1 MKIRIKEETQEKAL
15 ALTLAGIAI
24 VSFYF
29 LIQNIEPIK
38 VFVRD
43 LLYVLMPFILGFF
56 FAFVMGGIN
65 ERIECRVLKNW
76 DVRPQTKRKVAV
88 ALSLMILLFCLFGFL
103 YLLINQVSVSVQQFV
118 STLSVSLETSSQYL
132 SDLIDRLH
140 FSQELFDWLLQ
151 SGQSALLSAIDMLK
165 QQMPAILSYSW
176 FVVTQV
182 FNFFVGLVV
191 ATYILL
197 DKEKFYLNTKKVL
210 YSVLPKNK
218 VEWLIDLTHISSRMF
233 NSFIVGKMID
243 SLIIGIL
250 CYIGMLI
257 LNLDFAVLIS
267 FIVGV
272 TNMIPIFGP
281 FIGAVPGFIILIITS
296 PQDSLTFVIWIIA
309 LQQFDGNILGPKI
322 LGDSMGL
329 PTIWIMFSIIVG
341 GAYFG
346 FVGMFL
352 GVPLFSVFY
361 YLVKNE
367 VSKRLKERQIDI
379 K

>member
-1 MKIRIKEETQEKAL
+1 MKIRIKEETQEKAV